1 MKKLMSMALLALS
14 FSAFA
19 ETETAVAFIR
29 AESPAALE
37 EKIVEAV
44 PLIQS
49 GRYRPLHDNCS
60 GNRKVYAVETSGR
73 NYRVDRFGNL
83 QVYYSAA
90 IKYSCN
96 R

>member
-1 MKKLMSMALLALS
+1 MKKMFTLFAILLS
-14 FSAFA
+14 FQVMA
-19 ETETAVAFIR
+19 ETETAVAFVR
-29 AESPAALE
+29 AESPDALE
-37 EKIVEAV
+37 EKVMEAI

-60 GNRKVYAVETSGR
+60 GSRKVYAVETSGR

-90 IKYSCN
+90 IKYSCQ